1 MEFHGLVQCKVKAR
15 FGGRNITYDAGGFAV
30 AEVEKRIGPLAGLAG
45 CFRNHRDSR
54 LIEHTTFDNISLNG
68 SRVYNRM
75 C

>member
-1 MEFHGLVQCKVKAR
+1 MQSEGPIRRTKHHLR
-15 FGGRNITYDAGGFAV
+15 RRGFAV
-30 AEVEKRIGPLAGLAG
+30 EEVEKRIGLLAGLTG
-45 CFRNHRDSR
+45 CFRDHRDSR